1 MLIQRTQ
8 NKTLFEHS
16 LMDMAVMELKG
27 KFD

>member
-8 NKTLFEHS
+8 NKTLSEQS

-27 KFD
+27 KYD